1 MDKQTELKESYEFI
15 VKLIDENTLFEL
27 LAKDFPEIINIDS
40 KDYVKFTSGPGSSLD
55 DIDEFL
61 IAHIEQ
67 IEIKITDYLSF
78 IDSDLHKWIAIN
90 RLQIDFELYHENF
103 GFKDFLNRSN
113 IITPD
118 PYDDRKFYIE
128 TQMDFSIDHKIREL
142 IENFYLHLIDVG
154 ISLQSNLEF
163 ELIGAT
169 PKTKPTKET
178 KLALTQNELM
188 YLFMKLGAKNLF
200 TSKDKTH
207 LARGIN
213 LLSGF
218 SANKTREKGVDVTKT
233 ELENIKTILDDI
245 TLSLAKDIKEI
256 KI

>member
-15 VKLIDENTLFEL
+15 VKLIDENTLFKLLSENYPEL
-27 LAKDFPEIINIDS
+27 IKIGGKGLGWL
-40 KDYVKFTSGPGSSLD
+40 KFSSGPGSSLD

-67 IEIKITDYLSF
+67 IEIKISDYLSL
-78 IDSDLHKWIAIN
+78 IDLDLHKWIAIN
-90 RLQIDFELYHENF
+90 RLQIDFELYHDNF
-103 GFKDFLNRSN
+103 GFKDFLSTSN
-113 IITPD
+113 YLEMRYPIS
-118 PYDDRKFYIE
+118 IE
-128 TQMDFSIDHKIREL
+128 DKIREL
-142 IENFYLHLIDVG
+142 IENFYLHLMDVG

-188 YLFMKLGAKNLF
+188 YLFMKLAAKNLF
-200 TSKDKTH
+200 TREDKTH
-207 LARGIN
+207 IARGIN

-218 SANKTREKGVDVTKT
+218 SANKTREKGADLTKT

>member
-15 VKLIDENTLFEL
+15 VKLIDENTLFKLLSENYPEL
-27 LAKDFPEIINIDS
+27 IKIGGKGLGWL
-40 KDYVKFTSGPGSSLD
+40 KFSSGPGSSLD

-67 IEIKITDYLSF
+67 IEIKISDYLSL
-78 IDSDLHKWIAIN
+78 IDLDLHKWIAIN
-90 RLQIDFELYHENF
+90 RLQIDFELYHDNF
-103 GFKDFLNRSN
+103 GFKDFLSTSN
-113 IITPD
+113 YLEMRYPIS
-118 PYDDRKFYIE
+118 IE
-128 TQMDFSIDHKIREL
+128 DKIREL

-218 SANKTREKGVDVTKT
+218 SANKTREKGADLTKT